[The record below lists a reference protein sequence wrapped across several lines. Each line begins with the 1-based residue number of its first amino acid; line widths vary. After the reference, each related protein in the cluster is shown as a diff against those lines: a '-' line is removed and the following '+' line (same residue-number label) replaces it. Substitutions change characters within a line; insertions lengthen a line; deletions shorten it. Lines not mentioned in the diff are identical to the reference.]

1 MTCRGYKQVM
11 IFHVSTTNT
20 YIVFIVQTVVVLPIY
35 IYYLNSC
42 TMTSGMFMYSNGT
55 CKVEWY
61 ADIGDWWMHLRP
73 MIRRQDVLL

>member
-1 MTCRGYKQVM
+1 MQRLQAGNDISCFHYKYLHSV
-11 IFHVSTTNT
+11 HSTNGGGIA
-20 YIVFIVQTVVVLPIY
+20 YIY